1 VSRAR
6 ARHPRV
12 TRRGAVRL
20 LAALSLGLVISAAAG
35 SPAGGAEDAPSGA
48 PSNEEFIP
56 GSGKAEARIINVGPK
71 AAKLSL
77 APTLGVTLADYLNTL
92 GRGESLVFDWVALE
106 DSVPVEVRTELP
118 PLRAESTGKPQCRDR
133 VRTTP
138 GGSPVGVFEQR
149 SKATPTGP
157 FGESTF
163 RLASFAVPGAFE
175 IAGAEAHSTA
185 GIVEKEVREATG
197 VTEIAKLSIGEGA
210 VTLKGLR
217 WEAVHRSGDEKKMDG
232 GFTIEAA
239 SLAGVPLPIPSS
251 GELRDVIGPIND
263 ALAPL
268 GIGLRLP
275 VADTSGG
282 VARITPLAI
291 QIFESPMRSTLL
303 GPLFGNIQPLRQPL
317 VDELFGLAESIDE
330 QTGLGA
336 EDEVTEGDRELT
348 QVECN
353 GDMPPNAGNSSGARD
368 YSANG
373 ILVTDITLG
382 AISGVSSLTVA
393 LGGAVAFTEGQRFE
407 NPFGIGSFK
416 APPVPVSNLIP
427 GTPGSPGTPGTP
439 GSQAA
444 PSLNTGTA
452 AAGRTVPG
460 QRGGIAM
467 WIGLAGLL
475 LAGVIGATDWYLIRK
490 ARAILPAGPSGA

>member
-1 VSRAR
+1 
-6 ARHPRV
+6 
-12 TRRGAVRL
+12 
-20 LAALSLGLVISAAAG
+20 
-35 SPAGGAEDAPSGA
+35 
-48 PSNEEFIP
+48 
-56 GSGKAEARIINVGPK
+56 
-71 AAKLSL
+71 
-77 APTLGVTLADYLNTL
+77 DYLNTL
-92 GRGESLVFDWVALE
+92 GRGEALIFDWVALE
-106 DSVPVEVRTELP
+106 DSIPVEVRTGLP

-138 GGSPVGVFEQR
+138 GGAPIGVFEQR
-149 SKATPTGP
+149 AKATPSGP

-163 RLASFAVPGAFE
+163 RLASFAVPGAFDV
-175 IAGAEAHSTA
+175 ASAEAHSTA
-185 GIVEKEVREATG
+185 GIVKDEVREATG
-197 VTEIAKLSIGEGA
+197 VTEIGKLTLAEGA

-217 WEAVHRSGDEKKMDG
+217 WEAVHRSGADKKLDG

-239 SLAGVPLPIPSS
+239 NIAGVPLPIPSS
-251 GELRDVIGPIND
+251 GELDGVIGPIND

-268 GIGLRLP
+268 GIALRLP
-275 VADTSGG
+275 TVDTSGG

-291 QIFESPMRSTLL
+291 QIFESPTRSSVL

-317 VDELFGLAESIDE
+317 VDELFGLAEEFDN

-336 EDEVTEGDRELT
+336 DEGVEEGDREVT

-353 GDMPPNAGNSSGARD
+353 GDLPPSAGDSSGARD
-368 YSANG
+368 YAASG

-382 AISGVSSLTVA
+382 AISGVSTLQVA
-393 LGGAVAFTEGQRFE
+393 LGGAVAFTEGKAFD
-407 NPFGIGSFK
+407 NPFGTDGFK
-416 APPVPVSNLIP
+416 VAPLPVNNVIP
-427 GTPGSPGTPGTP
+427 GSPGTPGTPGTP

-444 PSLNTGTA
+444 PNLDTGTGT

-460 QRGGIAM
+460 ERGGIAM

-490 ARAILPAGPSGA
+490 ARAVLPVGPSGA